1 MYNTSHDP
9 GTSWKN
15 SRINVDDL
23 NRSTQEY
30 LEEADAMVE
39 TMEKSKQNEAWKK
52 TQDTEKS
59 KENEEP
65 VMVQ

>member
-1 MYNTSHDP
+1 MGGRAHGYKEFIMETKNT
-9 GTSWKN
+9 N
-15 SRINVDDL
+15 NVNNESLDL
-23 NRSTQEY
+23 N
-30 LEEADAMVE
+30 
-39 TMEKSKQNEAWKK
+39 MEKSKQNEAWKK

>member
-1 MYNTSHDP
+1 
-9 GTSWKN
+9 
-15 SRINVDDL
+15 
-23 NRSTQEY
+23 
-30 LEEADAMVE
+30 
-39 TMEKSKQNEAWKK
+39 MEKSKQNEAWKK